1 MEGEKG
7 YLEMSV
13 ASPNSV
19 SGGSLRLPRCVQL
32 FANIGGDI
40 GNTKR

>member
-7 YLEMSV
+7 YLEISI

-19 SGGSLRLPRCVQL
+19 SGGSLPLPRGIRY